1 MIRMRQFERLLVT
14 AALCVAAPLA
24 WAQSASSPL
33 AESTGAGSARGTS
46 SDASKTTMRASQW
59 LQRMQD
65 ASRQRAY
72 TGTFV
77 VSSAQGHMASSRIWH
92 VCDGTRQLERVD
104 SLTGE
109 ARSTFRS
116 DQRVVTFLPE
126 ARVVRESTQDTGGLF
141 PNVLW
146 TSPDAIDQAYF
157 ARWSGKE
164 RVAGLDADVVSL
176 QPSDAYCF
184 GYRIWSERRTGLVVK
199 VQTLDTKGQVLEQAA
214 FSELSVDA
222 PVNMERLQKQM
233 QDTRGFRIERADG
246 QRTTP
251 QAEGWQLA
259 VPVPG
264 FQSMSCVRRSDR
276 HGGPGGLLQWVFSD
290 GLATLSLFIETYD
303 PKRHLKEV
311 QSGAGATHSV
321 VVRKD
326 GHWVT
331 AVGEVPPQTLQL
343 FVQAL
348 ARR

>member
-1 MIRMRQFERLLVT
+1 MTHFLKRTSLL
-14 AALCVAAPLA
+14 AAWVVAAIPA
-24 WAQSASSPL
+24 VAGAQAPTATGVASR
-33 AESTGAGSARGTS
+33 GADGERTVLPDSGAVNLS
-46 SDASKTTMRASQW
+46 ASQW
-59 LQRMQD
+59 LLRMQD
-65 ASRQRAY
+65 ASKRRTY

-92 VCDGTRQLERVD
+92 VCDGTRQMERVD
-104 SLTGE
+104 SLTGP
-109 ARSTFRS
+109 ARLTFRA

-146 TSPDAIDQAYF
+146 TSPDAIDQAYA
-157 ARWSGKE
+157 ARWFGKE

-176 QPSDAYCF
+176 QPSDAYRF
-184 GYRIWSERRTGLVVK
+184 AYRIWSERRTGLVVK
-199 VQTLDTKGQVLEQAA
+199 MQTLDAKGQVLEQAA
-214 FSELSVDA
+214 FSDLSVDA
-222 PVNMERLQKQM
+222 PVNMEKLQKQM
-233 QDTRGFRIERADG
+233 QETRGYRVERADG

-276 HGGPGGLLQWVFSD
+276 QGASGSLLQWVFSD

-303 PKRHLKEV
+303 PQRHVREV
-311 QSGAGATHSV
+311 QAGAGATHSLAL
-321 VVRKD
+321 RKD
-326 GHWVT
+326 GYWVT

>member
-1 MIRMRQFERLLVT
+1 MISRLQPGRLLLAV
-14 AALCVAAPLA
+14 ALCAMAPLGS
-24 WAQSASSPL
+24 AQTASIPSSDSQ
-33 AESTGAGSARGTS
+33 AAGAGRAVPAEPGK
-46 SDASKTTMRASQW
+46 ASMRASQW

-65 ASRQRAY
+65 ASKQRAY

-77 VSSAQGHMASSRIWH
+77 VSSAQGQMASSRIWH

-116 DQRVVTFLPE
+116 DQRVVTFLPD

-157 ARWSGKE
+157 ARWAGKE
-164 RVAGLDADVVSL
+164 RVAGLEADVISL
-176 QPSDAYCF
+176 QASDQYRF
-184 GYRIWSERRTGLVVK
+184 GYRIWSELRTGLVVK
-199 VQTLDTKGQVLEQAA
+199 VQTLDAKGQVLEQAA
-214 FSELSVDA
+214 FSELTVDA
-222 PVNMERLQKQM
+222 PVDMERLQKQM
-233 QDTRGFRIERADG
+233 QNTRGFRVERADG

-259 VPVPG
+259 VPVPS

-303 PKRHLKEV
+303 PKRHVREV
-311 QSGAGATHSV
+311 HAGAGATHSV
-321 VVRKD
+321 MVRKD